1 MIKLFLLCLI
11 SGISGFSGTTWLTY
25 TDNVNHFTMKYPETW
40 TQKSGVNLIA
50 FLSPR
55 ENEKDSFQENVNL
68 LLQDLSQQKIN
79 LAQYTEL
86 TKQQIIDNFG
96 PSAIVSTKPTMFAG
110 QQSEEFIYNM
120 NYQGRQLKIRQY
132 WFIKNNLAYLFTY
145 TAEPSQYSKYES
157 LAMEIINSF
166 TFS

>member
-11 SGISGFSGTTWLTY
+11 SGISGTTWLTY
-25 TDNVNHFTMKYPETW
+25 TDNVNHFTLKYPETW
-40 TQKSGVNLIA
+40 IKKSGVNMIA

-68 LLQDLSQQKIN
+68 LLQDLSQQKMN
-79 LAQYTEL
+79 LEQYTAL
-86 TKQQIIDNFG
+86 TRKQIIDNFG
-96 PSAIVSTKPTMFAG
+96 ASAIVSTKPTTFAG

-120 NYQGRQLKIRQY
+120 NFQGRQLKIRQY
-132 WFIKNNLAYLFTY
+132 WFIKNNLAYLFTF

-166 TFS
+166 KFS